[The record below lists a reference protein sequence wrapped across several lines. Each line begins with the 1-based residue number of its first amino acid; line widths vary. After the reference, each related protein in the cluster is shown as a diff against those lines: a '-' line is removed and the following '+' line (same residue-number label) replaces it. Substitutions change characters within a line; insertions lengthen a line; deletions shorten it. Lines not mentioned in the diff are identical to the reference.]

1 MPKRIVYSII
11 VLATIVIV
19 GAVIFLLP
27 NNSGISNA
35 NSFKAVSPTAPV
47 IIKVNDA
54 GNIRSATQK
63 PMFESLMEISSF
75 KSTTDELEQFFKYFN
90 ANKLFNELV
99 FKNDFI
105 VSLNMSGK
113 NDITPL
119 AVISTNSKNKKDIA
133 RKIINYIS
141 TNSDTPVKSRKYNKA
156 TIYEY
161 KKTEQTYFVT
171 EHRSLLL
178 ISSKSLLIEESLRL
192 LDADEKSLGGDFEQ
206 LLKTS
211 GGQADANIFV
221 NHKTSGLLFEKF
233 VSKNIK
239 YKTSLLKTYG
249 NWTEIDFT
257 VDNNLLMMSGFT
269 TESENDNDN
278 YYAEVFYKQE
288 PTQSR
293 IEKILPASTAYYTSI
308 ALSDIP
314 VFFENYSEFLQKRN
328 LFFQRENKLL
338 SIEKRTGIKVNELF
352 QSMISHEAAM
362 AGISIDQNQPQKG
375 KVWIVETKSGST
387 ALKEI
392 HKLRE
397 NFYRNEDIATS
408 DLKKTYTIDNETQ
421 FNIYRF
427 PYPDV
432 AKTIFGEIFSGFSAN
447 WVALYNNHLIFG
459 DSFRTVSKVL
469 YANMLGETLSASLEY
484 NKFKSN
490 MNNRSNLTFYCN
502 TATSLPI
509 APIFFNNKIAS
520 ELTNNEE
527 LRKFKAF
534 TWQVAS
540 TGDMLYN
547 NACLLYNPQIKSK
560 PQTIWQSHLDAPFD
574 FKPKF
579 VINHYDQK
587 NKEVVIHDNSNNFYL
602 INNVGRILWKIK
614 LDGPILGEVYQI
626 DYFRNGKLQ
635 YLFNTADKLHLVDR
649 EGNYVQNYPI
659 NFRDK
664 ATCGISVFDYDNN
677 KDYRFFVTCQNRNI
691 YAYEKDGRLV
701 EGWNIFKTDHIVN
714 HSLQHFRTEGKDYI
728 VATDKM
734 KDYIL
739 HRRGTVRVS
748 TDAVYH
754 HSPKNT
760 IYLEERTPSHEPRLV
775 TTATDGTLHFTSL
788 ETGRHETNEI
798 TKVSNDHYFVVAN
811 VDNEA
816 EYEYIFADGKKLMI
830 FNKKGKKI
838 LDHDFEYPIS
848 HKPNIYH
855 FPGSVTKIGI
865 TTQASNQIH
874 LINMD
879 GEMHEGFPLNGATE
893 FSIGLISSERSNF
906 NLLVGSPD
914 GYLYNYYVE

>member
-1 MPKRIVYSII
+1 MSKRIVYSII

-27 NNSGISNA
+27 NTSGVSNA
-35 NSFKAVSPTAPV
+35 NSFKAISPSAPI
-47 IIKVNDA
+47 IIKVNNA
-54 GNIRSATQK
+54 GNLRNVTRT
-63 PMFESLMEISSF
+63 PMFESLMEINNF
-75 KSTTDELEQFFKYFN
+75 KKISEKAEQFFDYFN
-90 ANKLFNELV
+90 SNSLFNELV

-105 VSLNMSGK
+105 VSFNLSGK

-119 AVISTNSKNKKDIA
+119 AVISIDTKNKKDIA
-133 RKIINYIS
+133 RKIINHIS
-141 TNSDTPVKSRKYNKA
+141 TNSDAPVQSRKYNKA
-156 TIYEY
+156 TIYEQH
-161 KKTEQTYFVT
+161 KNGQSYFVS

-192 LDADEKSLGGDFEQ
+192 LNTDENSLGSDFEQ
-206 LLKTS
+206 ILKTS
-211 GGQADANIFV
+211 GGQADANIFI
-221 NHKTSGLLFEKF
+221 NHTSAGILFEKF

-239 YKTSLLKTYG
+239 QKTSLLKTYG

-257 VDNNLLMMSGFT
+257 VDDNLLMMSGFT
-269 TESENDNDN
+269 TERETKNH
-278 YYAEVFYKQE
+278 YAEVFYNQE
-288 PTQSR
+288 PTQSK
-293 IEKILPASTAYYTSI
+293 IENVLPASTAFYTSVV
-308 ALSDIP
+308 LSDVP
-314 VFFENYSEFLQKRN
+314 VFFESYSEYLQKRN

-338 SIEKRTGIKVNELF
+338 TIEKRTGIKANELF
-352 QSMISHEAAM
+352 QSMMAHEATM
-362 AGISIDQNQPQKG
+362 AGITIDQNHPQKG
-375 KVWIVETKSGST
+375 RVWIIEAKSGST

-397 NFYRNEDIATS
+397 NYYRDEDIATG

-427 PYPDV
+427 PYPDI
-432 AKTIFGEIFSGFSAN
+432 AKTIFGEIFNGVNTN

-469 YANMLGETLSASLEY
+469 HANMLGETLSASLEY

-502 TATSLPI
+502 TSTSLPI
-509 APIFFNNKIAS
+509 APVFFNNEIAS
-520 ELTNNEE
+520 ELTDNDE

-579 VINHYDQK
+579 VINHYDRK

-635 YLFNTADKLHLVDR
+635 YLFNTAEKLHLVDR
-649 EGNYVQNYPI
+649 EGNYVKNYPI

-664 ATCGISVFDYDNN
+664 ATCGVSVFDYDNN
-677 KDYRFFVTCQNRNI
+677 KDYRFFVACQNHNI
-691 YAYEKDGRLV
+691 YAYEKDGKLV
-701 EGWNIFKTDHIVN
+701 DGWNIFNTDHIVN

-728 VATDKM
+728 VASDKM

-739 HRRGTVRVS
+739 HRRGTVRIS
-748 TDAVYH
+748 TDAVYQ

-788 ETGRHETNEI
+788 ETGSHETNEI

-830 FNKKGKKI
+830 FNKDGKKI
-838 LDHDFEYPIS
+838 LNHDFEYPIS

-879 GEMHEGFPLNGATE
+879 GKMHEGFPLNGSTE